1 MSSGGGKASTPKLLD
16 DNLKSKQFYR
26 VLDLISEGPIA
37 GPVDQ
42 EHLSSFKL
50 NKTPITD
57 SNGNVN
63 VNGISVAWRPGSETQ
78 EPINGFS
85 AIEATTIVNTEVTYD
100 TPLVRTVTD
109 QDVTRVRFNIG
120 VTGLMEQD
128 SKGNQ
133 KNTSVTMVIETRTG
147 SSGWVMEKTVT
158 ITGKISGEYLEAHVI
173 DAPDTKPFDIRVRRI
188 TPDSS
193 SDLLSNGTVWNSYS
207 EITDDNLSY
216 PFSAVAGSV
225 IDRDQYTDTPSRT
238 YHLRGLIVDVPD
250 NYEPIARTYSGLWT
264 GGFKKAWTNN
274 PAWLFREL
282 AKNTRFGLAK
292 RAGYID
298 VDDGALYILSQ
309 YCDQLVDDGY
319 GGKEPRMT
327 LNAYITEQASA
338 RDILDKIAS
347 MFRGIAL
354 WDGLRLS
361 VMLDAPQDPIA
372 TITNAN
378 VVNGEFKRSS
388 VKRSEKYNAV
398 VVSWTDPD
406 NGWEQVKEYVSD
418 DEMIAKGNYNET
430 TLEAFGCTSRGQAWR
445 AGKWLLETA
454 KRESSRMS
462 FQMARD
468 AIHFTPGDI
477 VEVMDN
483 DYAGTR
489 LGGRIVSHS
498 GRVITVDAVDSSVV
512 TDGSTMSIM
521 GRDGKFVR
529 YEIDGV
535 AGNSV
540 TLKTTPDWVRTG
552 TVFAISTASVAIRLF
567 RILSVAE
574 TENNSVYS
582 ISASQHDPNKQA
594 IVDEGAVFEVPSD
607 TLNGYRVPNV
617 ENLRIL
623 NTNTETVQVT
633 ATWETATTTKKLVFE
648 LYIYSA
654 DGKLVSQYET
664 DQFRYE
670 FYGLSAGSYTLGVRG
685 RNENGM
691 KGAETQVSLIIGA
704 PKPPNSVQWIPGPLQ
719 ATLVP
724 VMSVTATSDTSFE
737 FWYAGETPIPLS
749 DDIENK
755 AQFLGRGNQWTIQKL
770 KFDHVYYVYVRTRN
784 AFGVSGFVEA
794 SGKPTDDFSDITD
807 AILEEIKETDT
818 FKDMIEN
825 AVDSSGK
832 LAELADAIKENADG
846 LAAAV
851 GSNKQT
857 AEAII
862 GNALAIADVVVRQTA
877 QQGANSAT
885 FEQLREVIATETEAR
900 VTDVTRLEAKTEQ
913 NEAGIT
919 EVRQALSDETQARA
933 TAVDQLTAS
942 TQVISDKAE
951 SASGKADAAS
961 GKADAAEQASSQ
973 NTADITTLR
982 QVVTDTT
989 SSMASRLEE
998 LGAQTD
1004 KASGGIQNNAIAL
1017 ITSTLAQVNQRNLL
1031 SVQYGDNK
1039 ASIDRVDNVMADASK
1054 AVAESL
1060 RVLDSST
1067 GGNTAN
1073 VTDLSKTLADFTQ
1086 ASATQINSLK
1096 VTVNGQS
1103 AAIVQNSQV
1112 SADIN
1117 NNLNAMYSIKVAVD
1131 SNGNQYAAGM
1141 GIGVQNTPSGMQS
1154 QVLFVADRFAVMA
1167 QAGGAVSLPFVIQ
1180 NGQTFIRDTF
1190 IQDGTISN
1198 AKIGSY
1204 IQSSTWDGTG
1214 NVGWHI
1220 NKSGYATFNNV
1231 TVRGSIY
1238 ATNGNFSFN
1247 GSGNTTVINGNGVTI
1262 NIPGGG
1268 RIVLGTW
1275 T

>member
-26 VLDLISEGPIA
+26 VLDLISEGPIY
-37 GPVDQ
+37 GPIDQ
-42 EHLSSFKL
+42 SHLSSFKL
-50 NKTPITD
+50 NKTPVTD
-57 SNGNVN
+57 ANGNVS
-63 VNGISVAWRPGSETQ
+63 VNGVSVAWRPGSETQ
-78 EPINGFS
+78 SPINGFS

-100 TPLVRTVTD
+100 TPLVRTITD
-109 QDVTRVRFNIG
+109 QDVTRVRFNVG
-120 VTGLMEQD
+120 VTGLVEQD
-128 SKGNQ
+128 SRGNQ

-173 DAPDTKPFDIRVRRI
+173 DAPDAKPFDIRVRRI

-216 PFSAVAGSV
+216 PFSAIAGSV

-250 NYEPIARTYSGLWT
+250 NYDPIARTYSGLWT

-338 RDILDKIAS
+338 RDIIDKIAS

-454 KRESSRMS
+454 KRESSRLS

-498 GRVITVDAVDSSVV
+498 GKVITVDAVDSSVV

-521 GRDGKFVR
+521 GRDGKFSR
-529 YEIDGV
+529 YEIDSV
-535 AGNSV
+535 NGNNV
-540 TLKTTPDWVRTG
+540 TLKNEPEWVRAG

-574 TENNSVYS
+574 TDNNSVYS
-582 ISASQHDPNKQA
+582 ITASQHDPNKQA
-594 IVDEGAVFEVPSD
+594 IVDEGAVFEVPND

-617 ENLRIL
+617 ENLRII
-623 NTNTETVQVT
+623 NTNSETVQVT
-633 ATWETATTTKKLVFE
+633 ATWETATTTKKLMFE
-648 LYIYSA
+648 LYVYSA
-654 DGKLVSQYET
+654 DGKVVAQYET

-670 FYGLSAGSYTLGVRG
+670 LFGLNAGGYTLGVRG

-691 KGAETQVSLIIGA
+691 KGAETQISMVIGA
-704 PKPPNSVQWIPGPLQ
+704 PPAPSSVIWTPGLFS
-719 ATLVP
+719 ADMVP
-724 VMSVTATSDTSFE
+724 VMRITATTDTSFE
-737 FWYAGETPIPLS
+737 FWYSGQNQIVNPAE
-749 DDIENK
+749 IEDQ
-755 AQFLGRGNQWTIQKL
+755 AQFLGRSNQWTLHGLQADKT
-770 KFDHVYYVYVRTRN
+770 YYVYVRTRN
-784 AFGVSGFVEA
+784 AFGVSEFVEA
-794 SGKPTDDFSDITD
+794 SGQASSDIPG
-807 AILEEIKETDT
+807 
-818 FKDMIEN
+818 MIELI
-825 AVDSSGK
+825 DEQIRES
-832 LAELADAIKENADG
+832 DAFKNVQEGIDTNLDG
-846 LAAAV
+846 IM
-851 GSNKQT
+851 S
-857 AEAII
+857 
-862 GNALAIADVVVRQTA
+862 NALANHGTVEHQYQQYGEVRADILVVKTTV
-877 QQGANSAT
+877 AT
-885 FEQLREVIATETEAR
+885 
-900 VTDVTRLEAKTEQ
+900 TEQ
-913 NEAGIT
+913 GLADLST
-919 EVRQALSDETQARA
+919 YVQAQIGPEGELTSAVNQKM
-933 TAVDQLTAS
+933 TAVVNSDGTA
-942 TQVISDKAE
+942 
-951 SASGKADAAS
+951 
-961 GKADAAEQASSQ
+961 
-973 NTADITTLR
+973 
-982 QVVTDTT
+982 
-989 SSMASRLEE
+989 
-998 LGAQTD
+998 
-1004 KASGGIQNNAIAL
+1004 KASYTLDMGIVRNGVKYNTGFGMSIEPDGSSYK
-1017 ITSTLAQVNQRNLL
+1017 STAVF
-1031 SVQYGDNK
+1031 
-1039 ASIDRVDNVMADASK
+1039 AADQFGIYSG
-1054 AVAESL
+1054 S
-1060 RVLDSST
+1060 DP
-1067 GGNTAN
+1067 GNY
-1073 VTDLSKTLADFTQ
+1073 Q
-1086 ASATQINSLK
+1086 AAFF
-1096 VTVNGQS
+1096 VYNGQVFISS
-1103 AAIVQNSQV
+1103 A
-1112 SADIN
+1112 
-1117 NNLNAMYSIKVAVD
+1117 
-1131 SNGNQYAAGM
+1131 
-1141 GIGVQNTPSGMQS
+1141 
-1154 QVLFVADRFAVMA
+1154 
-1167 QAGGAVSLPFVIQ
+1167 
-1180 NGQTFIRDTF
+1180 F
-1190 IQDGTISN
+1190 IQDGSIDN
-1198 AKIGSY
+1198 AKIGNY
-1204 IQSSTWDGTG
+1204 IQSNNYVAGS
-1214 NVGWHI
+1214 VGWRLD
-1220 NKSGYATFNNV
+1220 KSGTFENYGSTAGEGAMKQTNQTISVRDANNV
-1231 TVRGSIY
+1231 LRVQI
-1238 ATNGNFSFN
+1238 
-1247 GSGNTTVINGNGVTI
+1247 
-1262 NIPGGG
+1262 G
-1268 RIVLGTW
+1268 RITGTW
-1275 T
+1275 

>member
-57 SNGNVN
+57 SSGNVN

-147 SSGWVMEKTVT
+147 SSGWIMEKTVT

-454 KRESSRMS
+454 KRESSRLS

-489 LGGRIVSHS
+489 LGG
-498 GRVITVDAVDSSVV
+498 G
-512 TDGSTMSIM
+512 
-521 GRDGKFVR
+521 
-529 YEIDGV
+529 
-535 AGNSV
+535 
-540 TLKTTPDWVRTG
+540 
-552 TVFAISTASVAIRLF
+552 LF
-567 RILSVAE
+567 L
-574 TENNSVYS
+574 
-582 ISASQHDPNKQA
+582 
-594 IVDEGAVFEVPSD
+594 
-607 TLNGYRVPNV
+607 
-617 ENLRIL
+617 
-623 NTNTETVQVT
+623 
-633 ATWETATTTKKLVFE
+633 
-648 LYIYSA
+648 
-654 DGKLVSQYET
+654 
-664 DQFRYE
+664 
-670 FYGLSAGSYTLGVRG
+670 
-685 RNENGM
+685 
-691 KGAETQVSLIIGA
+691 
-704 PKPPNSVQWIPGPLQ
+704 IPG
-719 ATLVP
+719 
-724 VMSVTATSDTSFE
+724 
-737 FWYAGETPIPLS
+737 
-749 DDIENK
+749 
-755 AQFLGRGNQWTIQKL
+755 R
-770 KFDHVYYVYVRTRN
+770 
-784 AFGVSGFVEA
+784 
-794 SGKPTDDFSDITD
+794 
-807 AILEEIKETDT
+807 
-818 FKDMIEN
+818 
-825 AVDSSGK
+825 
-832 LAELADAIKENADG
+832 
-846 LAAAV
+846 
-851 GSNKQT
+851 
-857 AEAII
+857 
-862 GNALAIADVVVRQTA
+862 
-877 QQGANSAT
+877 
-885 FEQLREVIATETEAR
+885 
-900 VTDVTRLEAKTEQ
+900 
-913 NEAGIT
+913 
-919 EVRQALSDETQARA
+919 
-933 TAVDQLTAS
+933 
-942 TQVISDKAE
+942 
-951 SASGKADAAS
+951 
-961 GKADAAEQASSQ
+961 
-973 NTADITTLR
+973 
-982 QVVTDTT
+982 
-989 SSMASRLEE
+989 
-998 LGAQTD
+998 
-1004 KASGGIQNNAIAL
+1004 
-1017 ITSTLAQVNQRNLL
+1017 
-1031 SVQYGDNK
+1031 
-1039 ASIDRVDNVMADASK
+1039 
-1054 AVAESL
+1054 
-1060 RVLDSST
+1060 
-1067 GGNTAN
+1067 
-1073 VTDLSKTLADFTQ
+1073 
-1086 ASATQINSLK
+1086 
-1096 VTVNGQS
+1096 
-1103 AAIVQNSQV
+1103 
-1112 SADIN
+1112 
-1117 NNLNAMYSIKVAVD
+1117 
-1131 SNGNQYAAGM
+1131 
-1141 GIGVQNTPSGMQS
+1141 
-1154 QVLFVADRFAVMA
+1154 
-1167 QAGGAVSLPFVIQ
+1167 
-1180 NGQTFIRDTF
+1180 
-1190 IQDGTISN
+1190 
-1198 AKIGSY
+1198 
-1204 IQSSTWDGTG
+1204 
-1214 NVGWHI
+1214 
-1220 NKSGYATFNNV
+1220 
-1231 TVRGSIY
+1231 
-1238 ATNGNFSFN
+1238 
-1247 GSGNTTVINGNGVTI
+1247 
-1262 NIPGGG
+1262 
-1268 RIVLGTW
+1268 
-1275 T
+1275 